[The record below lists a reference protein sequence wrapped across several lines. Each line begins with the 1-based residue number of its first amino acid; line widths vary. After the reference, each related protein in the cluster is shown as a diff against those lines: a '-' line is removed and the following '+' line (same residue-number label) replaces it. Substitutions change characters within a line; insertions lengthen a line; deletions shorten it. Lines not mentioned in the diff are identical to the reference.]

1 MDNIPRLI
9 FYLSGVFIVS
19 AGAILFTSEFISQAG
34 ASGLRGI
41 LFLLGYSLIYLN
53 VVLAS
58 SRRFMRRLS
67 GKSALPYVFGA
78 IAALPPIVWI
88 NIYETNLGRAKPVF
102 ALCIL
107 LACGLGAY
115 LGHRAGLKAQIRFQ
129 KALEEY
135 LSQNQTPPQMPESD

>member
-9 FYLSGVFIVS
+9 FYLSGVLIIS

-34 ASGLRGI
+34 APGIRGV

-53 VVLAS
+53 LVLAS

-67 GKSALPYVFGA
+67 GKSIIPYVFA
-78 IAALPPIVWI
+78 ILAALPPVVWI
-88 NIYETNLGRAKPVF
+88 NIYETNLGESQPIF
-102 ALCIL
+102 AFCIL
-107 LACGLGAY
+107 LACGAGAF
-115 LGHRAGLKAQIRFQ
+115 LGHRAGLKAQVRFQ

-135 LSQNQTPPQMPESD
+135 LRQNQPPPTP